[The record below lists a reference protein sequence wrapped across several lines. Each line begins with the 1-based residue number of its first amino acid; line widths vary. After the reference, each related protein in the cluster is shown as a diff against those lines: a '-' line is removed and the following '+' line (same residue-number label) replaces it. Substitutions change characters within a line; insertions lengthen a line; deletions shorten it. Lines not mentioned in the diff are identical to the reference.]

1 MAISVTGSLKVGYAS
16 YNNPQIQLIP
26 HLTYRGMIAMDAV
39 IVVVTDASG
48 STSPV
53 TTIPYYPKTSE
64 LSYPAQKVDPYS
76 DLIVSLDQYVITQL
90 TGSNPDCTFNT
101 F

>member
-16 YNNPQIQLIP
+16 YSNPQIQLIP

-39 IVVVTDASG
+39 IVVVTDTSG

-53 TTIPYYPKTSE
+53 TTIPYYP
-64 LSYPAQKVDPYS
+64 
-76 DLIVSLDQYVITQL
+76 IV
-90 TGSNPDCTFNT
+90 TGKQDIVTGKQIGRAHV
-101 F
+101 